1 MSGSTKARVHD
12 EVVRKLGRA
21 ILDGTHRPG
30 DRLPNEE
37 ALQARYGVSR
47 TSVREAV
54 KFLSAKG
61 MIEARPR
68 VGMIVR
74 GPEAWNL
81 LDPEVLG
88 WRQGGLHDDPEL
100 VRSLLEA
107 RRVIEPAAAA
117 MAASRASAADLAAI
131 EEGYLGMAANLPA
144 NLPSDLA
151 ACCKADLAFHA
162 AIIQASGNL
171 VFRHLIATIGAALE
185 ASFRLS
191 TGLSAAYERTLAAH
205 QGVLEAIRLRDPD
218 AARQRMQALLDVA
231 QDDLGPALDGQGP
244 QARRGG

>member
-1 MSGSTKARVHD
+1 MTEVTRARVLGQ
-12 EVVRKLGRA
+12 VVGKLGA
-21 ILDGTHRPG
+21 SILDGTYVPG

-37 ALQARYGVSR
+37 ALQDLYGVSR

-68 VGMIVR
+68 LGMVVR
-74 GPEAWNL
+74 EPDAWNL
-81 LDPEVLG
+81 LDPEVLA
-88 WRQGGLHDDPEL
+88 WRQDGLGDDPLL

-131 EEGYLGMAANLPA
+131 EAGYLGMKANLPG
-144 NLPSDLA
+144 DLE

-162 AIIQASGNL
+162 AIIKASKNI
-171 VFRHLIATIGAALE
+171 VFRHLVATLGAALE
-185 ASFRLS
+185 ASFKVS
-191 TGLSAAYERTLAAH
+191 TGLSEAYERTLGAH
-205 QGVLEAIRLRDPD
+205 EAVLDAIRLKNPD

-231 QDDLGPALDGQGP
+231 QDDLEPALE
-244 QARRGG
+244 R